1 MLRPG
6 IAAAA
11 SLSVSS
17 EEQGAMAGLTGGAGA
32 AGFIFAPLV
41 GNGLYSW
48 SHVAP
53 YWFGAIL
60 MALLLLFVITNPRIK
75 TAVIQTFDGSS
86 SDIQPP

>member
-11 SLSVSS
+11 SLSVSQD
-17 EEQGAMAGLTGGAGA
+17 EQGAMAGLTGGAGA

-48 SHVAP
+48 SPVAP

-60 MALLLLFVITNPRIK
+60 MALLLLYVLSNNRIK
-75 TAVIQTFDGSS
+75 TAVIQTFDGTS
-86 SDIQPP
+86 SDVPPP